1 MSDTLHLEG
10 FAESLRGA
18 KVYCVASGH
27 GAQAVLKG
35 RLDALDS
42 DVSHRGRKVLVHQGS
57 AVPKWL
63 QRMGWDAMFLVRDV
77 QDLKLALTFIQH
89 MTKPGRVVWTG
100 GDPAAN
106 VLALLAKVETLSLIC
121 VGERAPVVTDWQC
134 IFWSPGTTVEDV
146 EPAVLSRM
154 GSQGRLRS
162 ILSELRASNVGL
174 VWSSIGDG
182 ARGSLYWY
190 DPSEGITAAPIDP
203 EETAEIL
210 RSLADS
216 MLASR

>member
-1 MSDTLHLEG
+1 
-10 FAESLRGA
+10 
-18 KVYCVASGH
+18 
-27 GAQAVLKG
+27 
-35 RLDALDS
+35 
-42 DVSHRGRKVLVHQGS
+42 
-57 AVPKWL
+57 
-63 QRMGWDAMFLVRDV
+63 MGWDAMFLIRDV

-106 VLALLAKVETLSLIC
+106 VLALLAKVDALSLIC
-121 VGERAPVVTDWQC
+121 VGERAPVATDWQA
-134 IFWSPGTTVEDV
+134 IFWSPGATVEDV
-146 EPAVLSRM
+146 EPSVLSRM

-182 ARGSLYWY
+182 VRGSLYWY
-190 DPSEGITAAPIDP
+190 DPSEGIAAAPIDP

-216 MLASR
+216 MLAGR